1 MRKLG
6 VALAALSVACLL
18 AGCGGE
24 GGGGG
29 STPKA
34 AFEAMWAAAKAGNQQ
49 AMMACFSDACRSKM
63 AEFEKIFADFPKE
76 MKENKESMAGE
87 LMAKAKSAKVEIG
100 AEKID
105 GDKATLEVT
114 TDGKKDTLEFIKE
127 GGSWKIHIP
136 ELANIDLDQMKK
148 AMEMLKNM
156 PKGVMEGLQKGIQ
169 EGLK

>member
-6 VALAALSVACLL
+6 VALAVLSVACLL

-34 AFEAMWAAAKAGNQQ
+34 AFEAMWGAAKAGNQK
-49 AMMACFSDACRSKM
+49 AMMACFSEVCRSKM
-63 AEFEKIFADFPKE
+63 AEVEKMFADMPKE
-76 MKENKESMAGE
+76 LKEGKESMAGE

-114 TDGKKDTLEFIKE
+114 TDGRKDTLEFIKE
-127 GGSWKIHIP
+127 GGSWKMHIS
-136 ELANIDLDQMKK
+136 ELANLDLDQMKK

-156 PKGVMEGLQKGIQ
+156 PKGVMEGLQKGMKDA
-169 EGLK
+169 LK